1 MFYADQHMHSNVSFD
16 SHTSRLTMAEAAQR
30 AGLSALCFTD
40 HYDVVD
46 EDGNF
51 HPTYDWQPAR
61 RQQAE
66 ARRVYGEQLFLGY
79 GIEIGNAPENFE
91 AAEGVMEEPG
101 LDLVIAS
108 IHSGSTA
115 VGQADYYCVN
125 YDSPALCW
133 QHLEDYFQNLLE
145 LADWGK
151 FDVLGHIPYPL
162 RYMRDRDQQPVTL
175 DPHRDAIREILRRTV
190 EAGRGIEL
198 NTCLYHPGSAADY
211 AAILTTFR
219 ELGGEIVTVGA
230 DAHNPGDVGRAL
242 TDGYE
247 LLRQCG
253 FRYVAQFVGRTPQF
267 HSLSKEA
274 SSHA

>member
-16 SHTSRLTMAEAAQR
+16 SHTARLTMAEAAQR

-66 ARRVYGEQLFLGY
+66 ARRVYGERLFLGY

-91 AAEGVMEEPG
+91 AAEGVMAEPG

-108 IHSGSTA
+108 MHNGSAA
-115 VGQADYYCVN
+115 VGQPDYYCVH
-125 YDSPALCW
+125 YDSPSLCA
-133 QHLEDYFQNLLE
+133 QHLEDYVQNLLE

-162 RYMRDRDQQPVTL
+162 RYMRDRDHQPVTL
-175 DPHRDAIREILRRTV
+175 DPHRDAIREVLRRTV

-211 AAILTTFR
+211 AAILTAYR
-219 ELGGEIVTVGA
+219 ALGGEIVTVGA
-230 DAHNPGDVGRAL
+230 DAHNPGDVGHGLA
-242 TDGYE
+242 DGYE

-253 FRYVAQFVGRTPQF
+253 FRYVAHYVGRTPQF
-267 HSLSKEA
+267 HSLSKEVP
-274 SSHA
+274 SHA